1 MGPVEDGAPDIFPK
15 ALQRLFG
22 NQTVIRLSYVAV
34 SLAFLLLSFKE
45 VKKGQVFR
53 NQTSVLEQRLKAEED
68 ILLPL
73 ISSPD
78 EELRDSREPTQS
90 APDVDRDEP
99 IKQWLSGVGGA
110 EQALAAQEDLRPAQA
125 PLVRLP
131 QRPDPGLSDRE
142 VWKAVDFEAEDSRWK
157 ENATAEAKAIEQ
169 EAAPL
174 SMQPHSV
181 QRSLDVKRLMTSTS
195 FAKWSRCVD
204 HFQQAKLTAGIMQ
217 TIENGDLKA
226 APQAVASALTPL
238 QHLKCVFFTKGCVS
252 PNADEILKSKHKKRF
267 TASEISKLPRQM
279 DRGSLGSCAIVGH
292 SDRLLMQQRGVE
304 IDAHTTVIRTGFYH
318 GNDHKPSAPPLEG
331 FEMHTGRRTDFVFL
345 QADRSYPSE
354 RLPLNQHVKAWQTPD
369 WQVLH
374 SPGNKV
380 EHVAGKGDQAAVI
393 RRAAAGLYSAF
404 RGTKLAPKSDKTS
417 AELVAVL
424 WWLASGACKT
434 IDVYGMPFPQ
444 PKSPHSKAYWSTAAY
459 DLAGSEPWPGPLIP
473 ARNAYLEMYALHIAM
488 RQGLLCVRTL

>member
-53 NQTSVLEQRLKAEED
+53 NQTSVLEQRFKAEED

-169 EAAPL
+169 EAATTVDAAAQRAALAGRQEADDLHELCQVEPVRGPL
-174 SMQPHSV
+174 PAGEAHSGHH
-181 QRSLDVKRLMTSTS
+181 
-195 FAKWSRCVD
+195 AD
-204 HFQQAKLTAGIMQ
+204 HREWGPKGRAAGRR
-217 TIENGDLKA
+217 ERPD
-226 APQAVASALTPL
+226 PPSA
-238 QHLKCVFFTKGCVS
+238 VFFTKGCVS

-292 SDRLLMQQRGVE
+292 SDRLLMQQRG
-304 IDAHTTVIRTGFYH
+304 
-318 GNDHKPSAPPLEG
+318 
-331 FEMHTGRRTDFVFL
+331 
-345 QADRSYPSE
+345 
-354 RLPLNQHVKAWQTPD
+354 
-369 WQVLH
+369 
-374 SPGNKV
+374 
-380 EHVAGKGDQAAVI
+380 
-393 RRAAAGLYSAF
+393 
-404 RGTKLAPKSDKTS
+404 
-417 AELVAVL
+417 
-424 WWLASGACKT
+424 
-434 IDVYGMPFPQ
+434 
-444 PKSPHSKAYWSTAAY
+444 
-459 DLAGSEPWPGPLIP
+459 
-473 ARNAYLEMYALHIAM
+473 
-488 RQGLLCVRTL
+488 